1 MAMPT
6 GSVVTAKEYLEKNLE
21 RRGRQLE
28 DAYLDRPVV
37 LALPIFV
44 RRLVAQ
50 ELATKVEHPYYD
62 ELCERDGVLF
72 LPSRHTSPPV
82 AIQTAELG
90 VLRATALVHVGFAGS
105 LDPDL
110 AIGGLFVTE
119 GALNE
124 TGTGLLHGHELD
136 AVIPADEALTARLHR
151 WLAEAGKEPVRSR
164 HWTTDVP
171 MKETWEKVTKY
182 RGLGAACVEMEAGG
196 FLSVAIEDGIPAS
209 AVYLVSDVLTEDGW
223 VQGWHDPAF
232 KDGILDMAATLAGGQ
247 EAIAP

>member
-1 MAMPT
+1 MPS
-6 GSVVTAKEYLEKNLE
+6 GSVVTAKEYIEKKLE
-21 RRGRQLE
+21 RRGKRLE

-44 RRLVAQ
+44 RRMQAQ
-50 ELATKVEHPYYD
+50 DLATRVEHPYYD
-62 ELCERDGVLF
+62 ELLESDGVCY
-72 LPSRHTSPPV
+72 LPARNGSPVV

-90 VLRATALVHVGFAGS
+90 VLRATSIVHVGFAGS

-110 AIGGLFVTE
+110 PIGGLLVTD

-124 TGTGLLHGHELD
+124 TGTGLFHGHEVD
-136 AVIPADEALTARLHR
+136 ALIPADEALAGRIHG
-151 WLAEAGKEPVRSR
+151 WLTDGGNEAVRAR

-171 MKETWEKVTKY
+171 MKETWEKVEKY

-196 FLSVAIEDGIPAS
+196 LLSVALEEGIPAT
-209 AVYLVSDVLTEDGW
+209 AVYLISDILTEDGW
-223 VQGWHDPAF
+223 RQGWHDPAF
-232 KDGILDMAATLAGGQ
+232 KDGIQGLAATLAGIQ